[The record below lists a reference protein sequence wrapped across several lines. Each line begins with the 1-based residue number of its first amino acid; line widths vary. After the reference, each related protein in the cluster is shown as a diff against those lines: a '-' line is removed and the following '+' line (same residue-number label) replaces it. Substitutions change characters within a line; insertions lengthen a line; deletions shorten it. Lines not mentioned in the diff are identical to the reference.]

1 MKEIK
6 HDLYEEMIK
15 REMDKDTR
23 QGIYDFLARYVSFK
37 NQETFIIFEKEVE
50 IKLGRNTTMG
60 TREYLL
66 EKAKN
71 QGLLQGIEKGIEKGA
86 EAKSYGVV
94 ENLITELNLADDA
107 IVRIAEVSLE
117 FVKKVRAD
125 LAKGKK

>member
-1 MKEIK
+1 
-6 HDLYEEMIK
+6 
-15 REMDKDTR
+15 
-23 QGIYDFLARYVSFK
+23 
-37 NQETFIIFEKEVE
+37 
-50 IKLGRNTTMG
+50 MG

-117 FVKKVRAD
+117 FVKKVRKD
-125 LAKGKK
+125 LATNKK